1 MLNGLNILMSHGLSG
16 YLILFTGFMCLVLT
30 MERFYFLYIRMSFNS
45 KSELEAISKEI
56 LSRNYNKALQI
67 CNMSPNNPQLKVVR
81 DGLLALESGREAM
94 NSAISATVLETS
106 KALETRLSYLSLIAS
121 SATLLGLFGTIM
133 GLISTFA
140 AIANADPS
148 NKARLLGLGIS
159 EAMYSTAAG
168 VIVGIFAMVAHTM
181 CTSQADSILGKTQNA
196 ALTVIKWVEQAERN
210 NA

>member
-1 MLNGLNILMSHGLSG
+1 MLSGLQILMSHGMSG
-16 YLILFTGFMCLVLT
+16 YLIIITGFFCLIISI
-30 MERFYFLYIRMSFNS
+30 ERLYYLYIKMSFDGRQ
-45 KSELEAISKEI
+45 ELEAISQEI

-67 CNMSPNNPQLKVVR
+67 CHLSPGNPQLQVIR

-94 NSAISATVLETS
+94 NSAISAAVLDVS
-106 KALETRLSYLSLIAS
+106 KGLEQRLAYLSLIAS

-148 NKARLLGLGIS
+148 SKARLLGLGIS
-159 EAMYSTAAG
+159 EAMYSTASG
-168 VIVGIFAMVAHTM
+168 VIVGIFAMVVHTL
-181 CTSQADSILGKTQNA
+181 CTSQVDHVLGKTHSA
-196 ALTVIKWVEQAERN
+196 ALTVIKWVEQSERN

>member
-1 MLNGLNILMSHGLSG
+1 
-16 YLILFTGFMCLVLT
+16 
-30 MERFYFLYIRMSFNS
+30 
-45 KSELEAISKEI
+45 
-56 LSRNYNKALQI
+56 
-67 CNMSPNNPQLKVVR
+67 
-81 DGLLALESGREAM
+81 
-94 NSAISATVLETS
+94 
-106 KALETRLSYLSLIAS
+106 
-121 SATLLGLFGTIM
+121 M

-168 VIVGIFAMVAHTM
+168 VIVGIFAMVVHTM
-181 CTSQADSILGKTQNA
+181 CTSQADNILGKTQNA

>member
-1 MLNGLNILMSHGLSG
+1 MLAGLNILMSHGFSG
-16 YLILFTGFMCLVLT
+16 YLILFTAFMCLMISL
-30 MERFYFLYIRMSFNS
+30 ERVYVLYIKMSHNNK
-45 KSELEAISKEI
+45 KSLEAISKEI
-56 LSRNYNKALQI
+56 QNRNYNKAIQI
-67 CNMSPNNPQLKVVR
+67 CNLAKNNPELTVIR
-81 DGLLALESGREAM
+81 DGLLSLESGREAM
-94 NSAISATVLETS
+94 NSAISATVLEMG
-106 KALETRLSYLSLIAS
+106 KILEERLTYLSLIAS

-148 NKARLLGLGIS
+148 TKARLLGLGIS

-168 VIVGIFAMVAHTM
+168 VIVGIVAMVIHTI
-181 CTSQADSILGKTQNA
+181 CTSKADNILGKTQNA

>member
-1 MLNGLNILMSHGLSG
+1 MLSALKILMSHGLSG
-16 YLILFTGFMCLVLT
+16 YLILFTGFMCIMISL
-30 MERFYFLYIRMSFNS
+30 ERMYYLYIKMSFNG
-45 KSELEAISKEI
+45 KSELEALSKEI

-67 CNMSPNNPQLKVVR
+67 CNLSPNNPELKVIR
-81 DGLLALESGREAM
+81 DGLMSLESGREAM
-94 NSAISATVLETS
+94 NSAISAAVLEVS
-106 KALETRLSYLSLIAS
+106 KGLDQRLAYLSLIAS

-168 VIVGIFAMVAHTM
+168 VIVGIVAMVVHTL
-181 CTSQADSILGKTQNA
+181 CTSQADHILGKTQNA
-196 ALTVIKWVEQAERN
+196 ALTVIKWIEQSERTD
-210 NA
+210 A